1 MIPRPSDDS
10 TDSLALSSDY
20 NTATQETT
28 WTRPASMDCGTTAAP
43 VGNAVAS
50 TVATAMQVQKAKSK
64 LWGLLNAGEFDDLV
78 ESDEVAAESE
88 AAEKEKAAGG
98 AGDGGGEEA
107 RRYATDPEGCLEDS

>member
-1 MIPRPSDDS
+1 M
-10 TDSLALSSDY
+10 
-20 NTATQETT
+20 
-28 WTRPASMDCGTTAAP
+28 
-43 VGNAVAS
+43 AS

-98 AGDGGGEEA
+98 AGNGGGEEA
-107 RRYATDPEGCLEDS
+107 RRYAIDPEACPGAVLRALEGCLGGS

>member
-1 MIPRPSDDS
+1 M
-10 TDSLALSSDY
+10 
-20 NTATQETT
+20 
-28 WTRPASMDCGTTAAP
+28 
-43 VGNAVAS
+43 AS

-107 RRYATDPEGCLEDS
+107 RRYATDPEACPGAVLRALERAVLMAVLGPAA

>member
-1 MIPRPSDDS
+1 MDS
-10 TDSLALSSDY
+10 G
-20 NTATQETT
+20 TA
-28 WTRPASMDCGTTAAP
+28 AAP

-107 RRYATDPEGCLEDS
+107 RRYAADPVLVGLS

>member
-1 MIPRPSDDS
+1 M
-10 TDSLALSSDY
+10 
-20 NTATQETT
+20 
-28 WTRPASMDCGTTAAP
+28 
-43 VGNAVAS
+43 AS

-88 AAEKEKAAGG
+88 AAEKEKAVGG

-107 RRYATDPEGCLEDS
+107 RRYATDPEGCPGAVLRILEGCLEGCREGLKIDRSDGLVCACGQAS